1 MRIDNGLTNPIGN
14 GNGLGSVGQV
24 GSNSRVS
31 GTSADDRSFDNVTLS
46 SASNLVS
53 AAKNAQSTERQAKI
67 ASLTAQVRSG
77 SYRFDAQAVSQ
88 ALIKSLK

>member
-14 GNGLGSVGQV
+14 GNGLGSVGQI
-24 GSNSRVS
+24 GSNSR
-31 GTSADDRSFDNVTLS
+31 TSSSSSSDQSFDNVTLS

-53 AAKNAQSTERQAKI
+53 AAKNATSVDRQAKI

-77 SYRFDAQAVSQ
+77 SYQFDAQAVSQ
-88 ALIKSLK
+88 ALIKSLR

>member
-1 MRIDNGLTNPIGN
+1 MRIDNGLTNPVSN

-24 GSNSRVS
+24 GSNPRTP
-31 GTSADDRSFDNVTLS
+31 GTSAEDRSFDNVTLS
-46 SASNLVS
+46 DASNLVD
-53 AAKNAQSTERQAKI
+53 AAKNSSAVERQAKL

-88 ALIKSLK
+88 SLINSLR